1 VRPSVRLWLA
11 SLYLFIIGTATL
23 AYTLV
28 ELLLGL
34 AYGSLLVTSDALHG
48 FMDAAIS
55 YISGFGLYYAS
66 RRGRSFPWDI
76 YRLESLMTL
85 LSTIW
90 VLGFYT
96 YLLATSIKPGGRPTP
111 LWMTLLLLAGGAMT
125 YAIYLWESRNYRSLR
140 IDILKADA
148 AHAKADTALS
158 AAAAAAVVISNAT
171 GLAAA
176 ETAAVFAIY
185 GYVLYEFIKLSRDAA
200 YGILGALY
208 KDPRLEE
215 AIRSVL
221 SELGKP
227 LDVKVRRAGS
237 FLVVYTL
244 VAVSPDMTVGKL
256 HTSRTRAIKAISR
269 LHPLIV
275 HVDVKVVPHR
285 KELRRWL
292 RARRQ

>member
-1 VRPSVRLWLA
+1 MRPSVRLWLA
-11 SLYLFIIGTATL
+11 ALYLFIMGTITL

-34 AYGSLLVTSDALHG
+34 TYRSLLVTSDALHG
-48 FMDAAIS
+48 FMDTAIS

-76 YRLESLMTL
+76 YRLESLLTL
-85 LSTIW
+85 LSTVG
-90 VLGFYT
+90 VLSFYT
-96 YLLATSIKPGGRPTP
+96 YLLATSLKPGGSPTP

-125 YAIYLWESRNYRSLR
+125 YAMYLWEDRNYKTLR
-140 IDILKADA
+140 IEILKADA

-158 AAAAAAVVISNAT
+158 AAAAAAVVVSNAA
-171 GLAAA
+171 GLLQA
-176 ETAAVFAIY
+176 ETAAVVAIY
-185 GYVLYEFIKLSRDAA
+185 GYVLYEFAKLSREAA
-200 YGILGALY
+200 RGILGALY

-215 AIRSVL
+215 GIRSAL
-221 SELGKP
+221 AELGKP

-237 FLVVYTL
+237 FLVVYSL

-256 HTSRTRAIKAISR
+256 HAARTRAIRAISR

-275 HVDVKVVPHR
+275 HVDVKVVPQR

-292 RARRQ
+292 KARR